1 MKRRKCAHGAGA
13 GWQRIVQVLKFH
25 HLCCFRAVIKHT
37 HWGAW
42 LRGAIER
49 HCQFS
54 REARLHRA
62 KKKEGSYTP
71 SLGYY
76 TQPTGKSHTQVDAC
90 VCGGESH
97 PSPFP
102 DGCQQSA
109 ARPASCWRSV
119 CSKLGNR

>member
-90 VCGGESH
+90 VCGGERQQHISNT
-97 PSPFP
+97 PSLPLP
-102 DGCQQSA
+102 P
-109 ARPASCWRSV
+109 RVPAICSPSCIM
-119 CSKLGNR
+119 LA